1 MKLHLFQFDVPW
13 NEWNCIGTISPD
25 SMYAD
30 RDRALGSNF
39 LFTCWSKKKPFGETS
54 TKKYPLIWKKKFP
67 HIFGNTE
74 MVPKSFYFERF
85 FSVIVLVLV
94 ATMSQQ
100 YSSKNKLMI
109 RKYVSLNSQKHEK
122 ESFLLFYNNTNY
134 YTKLKTKNPDYML
147 KWSL

>member
-1 MKLHLFQFDVPW
+1 MNLHRNHFLPIRCTQIEIGPWGPIFSSPVGARKNPLGKLQQKNIL
-13 NEWNCIGTISPD
+13 
-25 SMYAD
+25 
-30 RDRALGSNF
+30 
-39 LFTCWSKKKPFGETS
+39 WSG
-54 TKKYPLIWKKKFP
+54 KKKFP